1 MDLILDPCENRLCK
15 DSTKYLNAPI
25 WVRMRPWWPSKVGAV
40 LESESSVKTCWI
52 WTLSFLGQKWRGVL
66 VENIGNTC
74 TWPPINFFG
83 PPCLPCV
90 FNTLFD
96 PCMYFWKWQ
105 WTHIMVQHQFI
116 KCIKYNH
123 GKGCFTCESK
133 VANVVESRHVMSSS
147 FSDTNWY
154 EPARVNPDLSM
165 REGG

>member
-1 MDLILDPCENRLCK
+1 MKIDFIRIPW
-15 DSTKYLNAPI
+15 STWTPKT
-25 WVRMRPWWPSKVGAV
+25 
-40 LESESSVKTCWI
+40 ESESGRGSRRKLAQCCSPNLAPKRVGFDLF
-52 WTLSFLGQKWRGVL
+52 LSLGQKWRGVQ
-66 VENIGNTC
+66 VEDVGNTC
-74 TWPPINFFG
+74 TCPPINFFG
-83 PPCLPCV
+83 PPCLPCI

-165 REGG
+165 REGR